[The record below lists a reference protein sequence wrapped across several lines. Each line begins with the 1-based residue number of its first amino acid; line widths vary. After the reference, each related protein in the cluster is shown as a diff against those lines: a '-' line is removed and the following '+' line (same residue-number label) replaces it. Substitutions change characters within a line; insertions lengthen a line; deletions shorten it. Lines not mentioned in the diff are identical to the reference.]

1 MTVSLTIPDILTLR
15 EGEARNLGIVFG
27 NLHSHSISWQY
38 VAGPLGGTAGTGDIS
53 GVSGSGSMSIRAN
66 PPVTRSTS
74 FNAAALRDDVTE
86 GTETASVRVSVIGMP
101 FADGSYSRLVEIR
114 ILDDNMIEGTAGND
128 HYHVTV
134 GDVVVEATTGGNDTI
149 SSATSWV
156 LGAHVENLALTS
168 TAAINGTGN
177 ALDNRITGNADNNVL
192 VSGAGND
199 TLRGEDRLVGGA
211 GTDVL
216 SGGSEAAQRDVFVFH
231 RITDSA
237 VGAARD
243 RLVDFQRGTD
253 VIDLGAIDANT
264 RLAGDQAFAFSG
276 TTAAANSVWYTQTG
290 AHLVVRLDHDG
301 DSRADFELLVQ
312 GQSSL
317 TAADFLL

>member
-1 MTVSLTIPDILTLR
+1 
-15 EGEARNLGIVFG
+15 
-27 NLHSHSISWQY
+27 
-38 VAGPLGGTAGTGDIS
+38 
-53 GVSGSGSMSIRAN
+53 MSIRAN
-66 PPVTRSTS
+66 PPVTRSTW
-74 FNAAALRDDVTE
+74 FNVAALRDDVTE

-101 FADGSYSRLVEIR
+101 FADGSYSRLVEVR

-156 LGAHVENLALTS
+156 LGAHVQNLALTGM
-168 TAAINGTGN
+168 AAINDTGN

-211 GTDVL
+211 DVL

-264 RLAGDQAFAFSG
+264 RLAGDQGFAFSG
-276 TTAAANSVWYTQTG
+276 TTAAANSVWYAQTG
-290 AHLVVRLDHDG
+290 AHLVLRLDLDG

-317 TAADFLL
+317 TAPDFLL